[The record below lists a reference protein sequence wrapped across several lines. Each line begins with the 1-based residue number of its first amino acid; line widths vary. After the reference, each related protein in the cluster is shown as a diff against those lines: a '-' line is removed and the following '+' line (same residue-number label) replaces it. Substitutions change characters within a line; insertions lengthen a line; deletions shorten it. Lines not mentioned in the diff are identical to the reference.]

1 MLYNIFVPQRNLRSE
16 CVKHEDWAVSK
27 PHDGSSTQAGL
38 GSRINNAILRSLPAA
53 KYTHRARHVAG
64 RLSQDGAW
72 AGGRVGALK
81 GREAT
86 PRTAV
91 GLLVL
96 IGPGMLTQGQD
107 P

>member
-1 MLYNIFVPQRNLRSE
+1 MLYNISVPWRKLRSE
-16 CVKHEDWAVSK
+16 CVKHEERAVRK

-53 KYTHRARHVAG
+53 KYTHRAHHVAG
-64 RLSQDGAW
+64 WLSQDGAW
-72 AGGRVGALK
+72 AGGRVGAPK
-81 GREAT
+81 GSEAT
-86 PRTAV
+86 PRRTV

-96 IGPGMLTQGQD
+96 IALGMLTQGQD